1 MIMLFNDCPEAES
14 WSSPCW
20 RLLGEVLLVGQ
31 ALLKDPPAFHHDA
44 EGDGDG
50 EGDDDVDGHGDGH
63 GHGHG
68 SDCLDQVSS
77 KF

>member
-1 MIMLFNDCPEAES
+1 M
-14 WSSPCW
+14 
-20 RLLGEVLLVGQ
+20 LLVGQ

-50 EGDDDVDGHGDGH
+50 EGGGD

>member
-1 MIMLFNDCPEAES
+1 M
-14 WSSPCW
+14 
-20 RLLGEVLLVGQ
+20 LLVGQ

-44 EGDGDG
+44 EGD
-50 EGDDDVDGHGDGH
+50 DDVDGHGDGH
-63 GHGHG
+63 GLGHG

>member
-1 MIMLFNDCPEAES
+1 M
-14 WSSPCW
+14 
-20 RLLGEVLLVGQ
+20 LLVGQ
-31 ALLKDPPAFHHDA
+31 ALLKDPPAFHHDGNSD
-44 EGDGDG
+44 GDGDG
-50 EGDDDVDGHGDGH
+50 DGD

>member
-1 MIMLFNDCPEAES
+1 M
-14 WSSPCW
+14 
-20 RLLGEVLLVGQ
+20 LLVGQ

-50 EGDDDVDGHGDGH
+50 EGDDYVDGH

>member
-1 MIMLFNDCPEAES
+1 M
-14 WSSPCW
+14 
-20 RLLGEVLLVGQ
+20 LLVGQ

-50 EGDDDVDGHGDGH
+50 EGDDDFDGHGDGD
-63 GHGHG
+63 GHGQG